1 MKEFFNPK
9 EKKQVNIEANHEGI
23 YDLFFSDELSEI
35 TEKHKSYYDENAKIY
50 DDVAHLSFE
59 IQNENEDEVRSNFI
73 KWLDLNENHD
83 VLDLSCGTGKD
94 SVNIAKKLKSGSL
107 VCADISKEMLK
118 RCKEK
123 VDKFPIDSIYCV
135 ANAEYLPFKDN
146 SFDRLISFGGLN
158 VFGDIKQSLSEMVRV
173 VKPDGKILVGD
184 ESMPPWLYDTEFG
197 KILLDNNPLFKFKIP
212 LEKLPVE
219 SRNVVVRWIIGG
231 VYYMI
236 EFDVGEG
243 EPKGNFDLQIPGIRG
258 GSLNSRYFGK
268 LEGVNPE
275 IKNRVIQ
282 QAQKEGKSI
291 HQWLNENLSNVLKD
305 K

>member
-9 EKKQVNIEANHEGI
+9 ENKQVNIEANHEGI

-73 KWLDLNENHD
+73 KWLNLNENHD

-173 VKPDGKILVGD
+173 VKPGGKILVGD

>member
-9 EKKQVNIEANHEGI
+9 ENKQVNIEANHEGI

-35 TEKHKSYYDENAKIY
+35 TEEHKSYYDENAKIY

-73 KWLDLNENHD
+73 KWLNLNENHD

-173 VKPDGKILVGD
+173 VKPGGKILVGD
-184 ESMPPWLYDTEFG
+184 ESMPPWLYNTEFG
-197 KILLDNNPLFKFKIP
+197 KILLDNNPLFKFEIP
-212 LEKLPVE
+212 FDKLPVE
-219 SRNVVVRWIIGG
+219 ARNVVVRWIIGG

-243 EPKGNFDLQIPGIRG
+243 EPQGNFDLEIPGLRG
-258 GSLNSRYFGK
+258 GTLNTRYYGK
-268 LEGVNPE
+268 LEGVSHK
-275 IKNRVIQ
+275 IKKKVIQ
-282 QAQKEGKSI
+282 QAQQEGKSI
-291 HQWLNENLSNVLKD
+291 HQWLNENLSKVLGD
-305 K
+305 N